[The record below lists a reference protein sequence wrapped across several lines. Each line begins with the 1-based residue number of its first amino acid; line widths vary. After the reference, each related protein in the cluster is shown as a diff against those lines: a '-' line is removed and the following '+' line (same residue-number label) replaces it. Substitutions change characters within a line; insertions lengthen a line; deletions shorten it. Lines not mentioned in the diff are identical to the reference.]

1 MVKSEWGT
9 RYTCI
14 KCEASFYDL
23 NKPEPICPKCDT
35 NQIKKTTKAAATPSP
50 RARART
56 IMPEEPDDVEEK
68 SDEKVKGVDGKV
80 VEDEETEET
89 A

>member
-9 RYTCI
+9 RYTCY
-14 KCEASFYDL
+14 KCEALFYDL
-23 NKPEPICPKCDT
+23 NKPEPICPKCNA
-35 NQIKKTTKAAATPSP
+35 NQTKETTKTAAPSP

-56 IMPEEPDDVEEK
+56 VMPEEPEAVEE
-68 SDEKVKGVDGKV
+68 SGDDTVKGVDGK
-80 VEDEETEET
+80 EIDQGEAEES